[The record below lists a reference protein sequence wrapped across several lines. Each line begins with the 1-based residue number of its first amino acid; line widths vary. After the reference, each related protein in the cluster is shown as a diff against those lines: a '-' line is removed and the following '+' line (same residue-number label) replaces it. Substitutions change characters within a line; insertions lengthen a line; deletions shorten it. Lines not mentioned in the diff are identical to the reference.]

1 MTDEPTATTLTSHQ
15 VHKGR
20 VFKTTQDRVK
30 LPNGRET
37 TFDVIRHPPS
47 VILIPILDGK
57 KVILVR
63 QYRYAIDK
71 WIWELPAGNVEPG
84 ETPEA
89 AARRECAEE
98 TGQIPSSVKQVGTFF
113 PIPGYCNEKML
124 FYLATQL
131 CPTESSKL
139 DEDEILTAHAFPLDE
154 AKNMVARGSIIDMKT
169 ALGLTLV

>member
-1 MTDEPTATTLTSHQ
+1 MTDKPTATTLTSRQ
-15 VHKGR
+15 VHKGS

-37 TFDVIRHPPS
+37 TLDVIRHPPS
-47 VILIPILDGK
+47 VILIPILDSE

-63 QYRYAIDK
+63 QYRYALDK

-84 ETPEA
+84 ETLDA

-98 TGQIPSSVKQVGTFF
+98 TGRIPSTVKQVGTFF
-113 PIPGYCNEKML
+113 PIPGYCDEKMY
-124 FYLATQL
+124 FYLVTKL
-131 CPTESSKL
+131 RPTKSFKL
-139 DEDEILTAHAFPLDE
+139 DRDEILTPHVFPLEE
-154 AKNMVARGSIIDMKT
+154 AKNMVSNGTIIDMKT

>member
-1 MTDEPTATTLTSHQ
+1 MTDKPTAATLTSRQ

-37 TFDVIRHPPS
+37 TLDVIRHPPS
-47 VILIPILDGK
+47 VILIPILDGEK
-57 KVILVR
+57 IILVR

-84 ETPEA
+84 ETLDA
-89 AARRECAEE
+89 AARRECVEE
-98 TGQIPSSVKQVGTFF
+98 TGQIPSTIKRVGTFF

-124 FYLATQL
+124 FYLVTRL
-131 CPTESSKL
+131 RPTESLKL
-139 DEDEILTAHAFPLDE
+139 DRDEILTPHVFSLKK
-154 AKNMVARGSIIDMKT
+154 AKNMVSNGTIIDMKT